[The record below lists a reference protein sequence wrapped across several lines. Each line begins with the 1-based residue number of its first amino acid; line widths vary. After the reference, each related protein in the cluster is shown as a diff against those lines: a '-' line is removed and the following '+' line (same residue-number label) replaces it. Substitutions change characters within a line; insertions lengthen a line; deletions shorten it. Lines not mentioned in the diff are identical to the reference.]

1 MDKLLNVPH
10 DYKYHA
16 EIIYQTEDS
25 FGFTNAMGNTLDEFI
40 DDINKRFDKY
50 KGRQPQL
57 SEVLFEPNGEKIDIT
72 HKIRTIL
79 NKGDYNG

>member
-16 EIIYQTEDS
+16 EIIYETEDS
-25 FGFTNAMGNTLDEFI
+25 FGFTDAMGNTLDEFI

-50 KGRQPQL
+50 KDRQPHL
-57 SEVLFEPNGEKIDIT
+57 SEALYDPNGEKINIT
-72 HKIRTIL
+72 YKVRTIL
-79 NKGDYNG
+79 KKGE